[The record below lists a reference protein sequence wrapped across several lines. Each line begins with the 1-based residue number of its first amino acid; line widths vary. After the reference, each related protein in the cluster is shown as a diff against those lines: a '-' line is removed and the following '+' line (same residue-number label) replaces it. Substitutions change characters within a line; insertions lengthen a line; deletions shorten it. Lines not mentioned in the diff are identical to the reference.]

1 MSRTR
6 VAATEALRDW
16 AANFRTA
23 RRDMLIVAAW
33 QAGETSVSVLAEAAR
48 VSRPTVYA
56 ALRSQ
61 GIGPNHRQKGP
72 AVLDV
77 GPLDIEGFTGRDE
90 TAEAEFDRALARWKA
105 SRPHATA
112 AEFYDEGTRL
122 VALMDTTARYVDVRD
137 RLAHEQAA
145 RAERGRLLR
154 RVDRRWEALS
164 SAPAWHAAHH
174 AYVIAV
180 GDARTGIDEWRATAE
195 TALLR
200 PFHCRTPL
208 HETVYERIRAAGHPA
223 LETAM
228 ADVDRAPA
236 RTAEWLLAD
245 LVRAHERRKRLVA
258 ETLAL

>member
-6 VAATEALRDW
+6 AAATEALRDW

-23 RRDMLIVAAW
+23 RRDMLIAAAW
-33 QAGETSVSVLAEAAR
+33 QAGETRISVLAEAAR
-48 VSRPTVYA
+48 VTRPTVYA

-61 GIGPNHRQKGP
+61 GIEPNRRPKGP
-72 AVLDV
+72 SVLDI

-90 TAEAEFDRALARWKA
+90 TAEAEFDRALARWKT

-137 RLAHEQAA
+137 RLAHEQVT
-145 RAERGRLLR
+145 RAERNRLLLL
-154 RVDRRWEALS
+154 VDRRWEALGT
-164 SAPAWHAAHH
+164 APAWHAAHH
-174 AYVIAV
+174 AYVVAV
-180 GDARTGIDEWRATAE
+180 EDARTGIDVWRESAE

-200 PFHCRTPL
+200 PFHRRTPL
-208 HETVYERIRAAGHPA
+208 HEAVYGRIKAAGHPA
-223 LETAM
+223 LEAAM
-228 ADVDRAPA
+228 ADIDRAPA
-236 RTAEWLLAD
+236 RTAERLLAE
-245 LVRAHERRKRLVA
+245 LARGHERRARLAA

>member
-6 VAATEALRDW
+6 AAATEALRDW

-23 RRDMLIVAAW
+23 RRDMLIAAAW
-33 QAGETSVSVLAEAAR
+33 QAGETSIPVLAEAAR

-61 GIGPNHRQKGP
+61 GIGPDRRSKGP
-72 AVLDV
+72 AVLGV

-90 TAEAEFDRALARWKA
+90 TAEAEFDRALARWNA
-105 SRPHATA
+105 SRPRATA

-137 RLAHEQAA
+137 RLAREQAA
-145 RAERGRLLR
+145 RTERDRLLR
-154 RVDRRWEALS
+154 LVDRRWKALS
-164 SAPAWHAAHH
+164 TAPAWHAAHH
-174 AYVIAV
+174 AYVVAV
-180 GDARTGIDEWRATAE
+180 GDARTGIDVWRESAE

-200 PFHCRTPL
+200 PFHPGTPL
-208 HETVYERIRAAGHPA
+208 HEAVYGRIKAAGHPA
-223 LETAM
+223 LESAM
-228 ADVDRAPA
+228 ADIDRAPA
-236 RTAEWLLAD
+236 DTAEWLLAD
-245 LVRAHERRKRLVA
+245 LVRAHERRERLAA